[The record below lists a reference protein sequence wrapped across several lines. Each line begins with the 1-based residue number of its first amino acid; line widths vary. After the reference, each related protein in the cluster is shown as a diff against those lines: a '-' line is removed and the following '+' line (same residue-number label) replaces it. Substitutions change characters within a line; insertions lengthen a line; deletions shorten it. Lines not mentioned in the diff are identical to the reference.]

1 MFETTNIT
9 PVATDGTAVN
19 KTGVGKRGCKEPVIL
34 TDRYCEK
41 RVIGRTK
48 IYDRKCPGLYVSIT
62 KNGVATFSFR
72 YTDRNTGKQKTV
84 WLGIYIPELFTVEHA
99 RTAVHALKARI
110 GMGGNVVETLR
121 QQNTLKARQGTTVDE
136 IIEERI
142 EWMKTPVR
150 KPDGE
155 MRPRIE
161 SWDNVASHLRRF
173 VSPRLGKKVA
183 GEVTKHDIATLS
195 NDIVAG
201 KVGVPSVANARHM
214 RRAASGLFNWAAEAG
229 RDYVTASP
237 CVNLPKLD
245 PEHPRTRVLSADEIR
260 IFWHGLD
267 RDDLPWD
274 RRTRLAL
281 KFELV
286 TMLRSGELLAAHRN
300 ELFDLDGEN
309 PRFDVP
315 LKRVKKRR
323 VIQQPLSDLAVEII
337 REALISDKQ
346 QYVFASPLGDQPMN
360 RKVMATALRGTKV
373 KGEVKTPGICAL
385 LDLRLFTPHDLRR
398 TAATLAGDLGFDD
411 AWIAK
416 CLDHAASKKQERI
429 VPSVTGKV
437 YNHSKRMKE
446 KRAVLDGIAAE
457 LRRIIGKPTE
467 NRTAASRLTLREHI
481 PCADRGHHRA
491 GDDRPNA
498 EP

>member
-1 MFETTNIT
+1 MDTTIT
-9 PVATDGTAVN
+9 TEPA
-19 KTGVGKRGCKEPVIL
+19 GKRARNSSIVL
-34 TDRYCEK
+34 TDRLCEK
-41 RVIGRTK
+41 RVTNRVK
-48 IYDRKCPGLYVSIT
+48 IYDRKCPGLYVSIIPA
-62 KNGVATFSFR
+62 GVATFSFKF
-72 YTDRNTGKQKTV
+72 TDKQTGKQRTG
-84 WLGIYIPELFTVEHA
+84 WLGVYNPETFTVEDA
-99 RTAVHALKARI
+99 RSKAYGLK
-110 GMGGNVVETLR
+110 GMGGDALAETFR
-121 QQNTLKARQGTTVDE
+121 EHKAEKAKRGKTVDE
-136 IIEERI
+136 IIAERI

-161 SWDNVASHLRRF
+161 TWDNVASHLRRF
-173 VSPRLGKKVA
+173 LSPRLGKKLA
-183 GEVTKHDIATLS
+183 SEVTKHDIATLS
-195 NDIVAG
+195 NDIVEG
-201 KVGVPSVANARHM
+201 KLGVSSVANARHM

-245 PEHPRTRVLSADEIR
+245 PEHPRTRVLSEDEVR

-274 RRTRLAL
+274 RKTRLAL

-286 TMLRSGELLAAHRN
+286 TMLRSGELLAAHRD
-300 ELFDLDGEN
+300 ELFDLDGDN

-337 REALISDKQ
+337 KEALSSDKQ
-346 QYVFASPLGDQPMN
+346 QFVFASPLGDQPMN
-360 RKVMATALRGTKV
+360 RKVIATALRGTKV
-373 KGEVKTPGICAL
+373 KGKVKTPGICAL
-385 LDLRLFTPHDLRR
+385 LGLRSFTPHDLRR

-416 CLDHAASKKQERI
+416 CLDHAASKKQEQI

-446 KRAVLDGIAAE
+446 KRAVLDGVAAE
-457 LRRIIGKPTE
+457 LRRIIGKPPVKAVE
-467 NRTAASRLTLREHI
+467 LDRLRLV
-481 PCADRGHHRA
+481 A
-491 GDDRPNA
+491 
-498 EP
+498 

>member
-1 MFETTNIT
+1 MDTTT
-9 PVATDGTAVN
+9 TTEPA
-19 KTGVGKRGCKEPVIL
+19 GKRARNSSVVL
-34 TDRYCEK
+34 TDRMCEK
-41 RVIGRTK
+41 RVAKRVK

-62 KNGVATFSFR
+62 MAGVATFSFKF
-72 YTDRNTGKQKTV
+72 TDRETGKQRTG
-84 WLGIYIPELFTVEHA
+84 WLGVYNPETFTVEDA
-99 RTAVHALKARI
+99 RSKVYGLK
-110 GMGGNVVETLR
+110 GMGGDTLAETFR
-121 QQNTLKARQGTTVDE
+121 EHKAEKAKRGKTVDE

-161 SWDNVASHLRRF
+161 TWDNVASHLRRF
-173 VSPRLGKKVA
+173 ISPRLGKKLA
-183 GEVTKHDIATLS
+183 SEVTKHDIATLS

-201 KVGVPSVANARHM
+201 KLGVPSVANARHM

-245 PEHPRTRVLSADEIR
+245 PEHPRTRVLSEEEIR

-286 TMLRSGELLAAHRN
+286 TMLRSGELLAANRD
-300 ELFDLDGEN
+300 ELFDLDGDN

-323 VIQQPLSDLAVEII
+323 VIQQPLSDLAIEII
-337 REALISDKQ
+337 KEALTGDTQ

-360 RKVMATALRGTKV
+360 RKVMATALRGTKA
-373 KGEVKTPGICAL
+373 KGKVNTPGICAL
-385 LDLRLFTPHDLRR
+385 LGLKPFTPHDLRR

-416 CLDHAASKKQERI
+416 CLDHAASKKQEQI

-446 KRAVLDGIAAE
+446 KRAVLDGVAAE
-457 LRRIIGKPTE
+457 LRRIIGKPAPMKQAETE
-467 NRTAASRLTLREHI
+467 LRLT
-481 PCADRGHHRA
+481 A
-491 GDDRPNA
+491 
-498 EP
+498 

>member
-1 MFETTNIT
+1 MDTTT
-9 PVATDGTAVN
+9 TTEPA
-19 KTGVGKRGCKEPVIL
+19 GKRARNGSVIL
-34 TDRYCEK
+34 TDRLCTK
-41 RVIGRTK
+41 RVTERIK
-48 IYDRKCPGLYVSIT
+48 FYDRKCPGLYVSIT
-62 KNGVATFSFR
+62 PAGVATFSFKF
-72 YTDRNTGKQKTV
+72 TDPETGKQRTG
-84 WLGIYIPELFTVEHA
+84 WLGIHNPETFTVEDA
-99 RTAVHALKARI
+99 RSKVYGLRGTGAAA
-110 GMGGNVVETLR
+110 MAETFRDRKVR
-121 QQNTLKARQGTTVDE
+121 QAKRGKTVDE

-142 EWMKTPVR
+142 EWMKTLVR

-161 SWDNVASHLRRF
+161 TWGNVASHLRRF
-173 VSPRLGKKVA
+173 ISPRLGKKIA
-183 GEVTKHDIATLS
+183 SEVTKHDIATLS
-195 NDIVAG
+195 NDIVSG
-201 KVGVPSVANARHM
+201 KHSGKPSVANARHM

-245 PEHPRTRVLSADEIR
+245 PEHPRTRVLSEEEIR

-267 RDDLPWD
+267 RNDLPWD
-274 RRTRLAL
+274 RKTRLAL

-286 TMLRSGELLAAHRN
+286 TMLRSGELLAAHRD

-323 VIQQPLSDLAVEII
+323 VIQQPLSDLAVDII
-337 REALISDKQ
+337 KEALSSDKQ
-346 QYVFASPLGDQPMN
+346 QFVFASPLGDMPMN
-360 RKVMATALRGTKV
+360 RKVMATALRGTKR
-373 KGEVKTPGICAL
+373 KGGKVKTSGICAL
-385 LDLRLFTPHDLRR
+385 LGLRPFTPHDLRR

-416 CLDHAASKKQERI
+416 CLDHAASKKQEQT

-457 LRRIIGKPTE
+457 LRRIIGEPVGQRETKL
-467 NRTAASRLTLREHI
+467 RLV
-481 PCADRGHHRA
+481 A
-491 GDDRPNA
+491 
-498 EP
+498 

>member
-1 MFETTNIT
+1 MDITT
-9 PVATDGTAVN
+9 TAEPA
-19 KTGVGKRGCKEPVIL
+19 GKRPRKGSVIL
-34 TDRYCEK
+34 TDRMCEK
-41 RVIGRTK
+41 RVAKRVK
-48 IYDRKCPGLYVSIT
+48 IYDRKCPGLYVSIIPA
-62 KNGVATFSFR
+62 GIATFFFKF
-72 YTDRNTGKQKTV
+72 TDRATGKQCSK
-84 WLGIYIPELFTVEHA
+84 WLGVYNPETFAVEHA
-99 RTAVHALKARI
+99 RTEVYALKTRI
-110 GMGGNVVETLR
+110 GNGENVAESLR
-121 QQNTLKARQGTTVDE
+121 QQKAQKAKRGKTVDE

-155 MRPRIE
+155 MRPRLE
-161 SWDNVASHLRRF
+161 SWENTASHLRRF
-173 VSPRLGKKVA
+173 VSPRLGKKLP

-195 NDIVAG
+195 NDIVEG
-201 KVGVPSVANARHM
+201 KFGVPSVSNARHM
-214 RRAASGLFNWAAEAG
+214 RKAASGLFNWAAEAG

-245 PEHPRTRVLSADEIR
+245 PEHPRTRVLSEDEIR

-286 TMLRSGELLAAHRN
+286 TMLRSAELLGAHCD

-323 VIQQPLSDLAVEII
+323 VIQQPLSNLAVEII
-337 REALISDKQ
+337 KEALRGSNKQ
-346 QYVFASPLGDQPMN
+346 FVFASPLGDMPMN
-360 RKVMATALRGTKV
+360 RKMMATALRGTKH
-373 KGEVKTPGICAL
+373 KGKVKTPGICAL
-385 LDLRLFTPHDLRR
+385 LGLKPFTPHDLRR

-411 AWIAK
+411 GWIAK
-416 CLDHAASKKQERI
+416 CLDHAASKKQEQI

-446 KRAVLDGIAAE
+446 KRAVLDGVAAE
-457 LRRIIGKPTE
+457 VRRIISEPAETE
-467 NRTAASRLTLREHI
+467 LRLV
-481 PCADRGHHRA
+481 A
-491 GDDRPNA
+491 
-498 EP
+498 

>member
-1 MFETTNIT
+1 MNSTTT
-9 PVATDGTAVN
+9 TEAA
-19 KTGVGKRGCKEPVIL
+19 GKRMRNSSVIL
-34 TDRYCEK
+34 TDRMCEK
-41 RVIGRTK
+41 RVAKRVK

-62 KNGVATFSFR
+62 TAGVATFSFKF
-72 YTDRNTGKQKTV
+72 TDPATGKQRTG
-84 WLGIYIPELFTVEHA
+84 WLGVYNPETFTVEDA
-99 RTAVHALKARI
+99 RSKVYGLK
-110 GMGGNVVETLR
+110 GMGGGAIVKTFR
-121 QQNTLKARQGTTVDE
+121 DQKANKAKHGKTVAE

-142 EWMKTPVR
+142 EWMKTLVR

-155 MRPRIE
+155 MRPRLE
-161 SWDNVASHLRRF
+161 AWENTASHLRRF
-173 VSPRLGKKVA
+173 LGVRLGKTPA
-183 GEVTKHDIATLS
+183 RDVTKHDIATLS

-201 KVGVPSVANARHM
+201 KFGKPSVSNARHM
-214 RRAASGLFNWAAEAG
+214 RKAASGLFNWAAEAG

-245 PEHPRTRVLSADEIR
+245 PEHPRTRVLTEDEIR

-286 TMLRSGELLAAHRN
+286 TMLRSRELLGACRD

-323 VIQQPLSDLAVEII
+323 AIQQPLSDLAAEII
-337 REALISDKQ
+337 REALTSKDQ
-346 QYVFASPLGDQPMN
+346 QFVFQSPVYKDQPIY
-360 RKVMATALRGTKV
+360 RKAMADALRGTKHETN
-373 KGEVKTPGICAL
+373 KDRTKTAGLCEL
-385 LDLRLFTPHDLRR
+385 LGLKPFTPHDLRR

-416 CLDHAASKKQERI
+416 CLDHAASKKSEEI
-429 VPSVTGKV
+429 VPTVTGKV

-446 KRAVLDGIAAE
+446 KRAVLDGVAAE
-457 LRRIIGKPTE
+457 LRRIVGWPAETGL
-467 NRTAASRLTLREHI
+467 RLI
-481 PCADRGHHRA
+481 A
-491 GDDRPNA
+491 
-498 EP
+498 

>member
-1 MFETTNIT
+1 MDTTT
-9 PVATDGTAVN
+9 EPT
-19 KTGVGKRGCKEPVIL
+19 GKRARNGSVIL
-34 TDRYCEK
+34 TDRMCEK
-41 RVIGRTK
+41 RVAERVK

-62 KNGVATFSFR
+62 TAGVATFCFKF
-72 YTDRNTGKQKTV
+72 TDPETGKQRTGWIGV
-84 WLGIYIPELFTVEHA
+84 YNPETFTVEDA
-99 RTAVHALKARI
+99 RSKVYALKAR
-110 GMGGNVVETLR
+110 GGEAVAETLR
-121 QQNTLKARQGTTVDE
+121 QQKVHKAKQGKTVDE

-155 MRPRIE
+155 MRPRLE
-161 SWDNVASHLRRF
+161 SWENVASHLRRF
-173 VSPRLGKKVA
+173 VSPRLGKKA
-183 GEVTKHDIATLS
+183 PAEITKHDIAQLS

-201 KVGVPSVANARHM
+201 KVGVPSIANARHM

-245 PEHPRTRVLSADEIR
+245 PEHPRTRVLSEDEIR

-274 RRTRLAL
+274 RKTRLAL

-286 TMLRSGELLAAHRN
+286 TMLRSNELLGARRN

-323 VIQQPLSDLAVEII
+323 VIQQPLSDLAIEII
-337 REALISDKQ
+337 REALEDGNEH
-346 QYVFASPLGDQPMN
+346 VFASPLGDQPMN
-360 RKVMATALRGTKV
+360 RKIMATALRGTTYRNGRV
-373 KGEVKTPGICAL
+373 KSPGICAL
-385 LDLRLFTPHDLRR
+385 LGLKPFTPHDLRR
-398 TAATLAGDLGFDD
+398 TSATLAGDLGFDD
-411 AWIAK
+411 AMIAK
-416 CLDHAASKKQERI
+416 CLDHAVNKKGEAI

-446 KRAVLDGIAAE
+446 KRAVLDGVAAE
-457 LRRIIGKPTE
+457 LRRIIGEPKDVD
-467 NRTAASRLTLREHI
+467 RKLRLAARSAVPKKHDAALTVLVT
-481 PCADRGHHRA
+481 RG
-491 GDDRPNA
+491 
-498 EP
+498 